1 MRILI
6 TGATGLVGQGVLQEC
21 LEARDVD
28 GVVALLRHSTGRT
41 DPRLHEVLVA
51 DFADLSGVEDALQA
65 LDACFYCAGAPPIG
79 TPEAQYRHVTL
90 DLTLNV
96 ARTLARLNPSLHL
109 LYISGAHSEPS
120 SHVMPLRVKGET
132 EQALGALPLRT
143 TMLRTGGI
151 QPVHGEH
158 SPHKALDVAYRI
170 GGPVMG
176 LGVALAPT
184 LFTTTARVGRAML
197 ALARMEDPPKVVE
210 NDEINRLGG

>member
-21 LEARDVD
+21 LQASDVES
-28 GVVALLRHSTGRT
+28 VTALLRHPTGRS
-41 DPRLHEVLVA
+41 DPRLREVLVA
-51 DFADLSGVEDALQA
+51 DFAALDGVEDELRG

-96 ARTLARLNPSLHL
+96 ARTLARLNPSLRL
-109 LYISGAHSEPS
+109 LYISGAHSDPS
-120 SHVMPLRVKGET
+120 SHLMPLRVKGET

-158 SPHKALDVAYRI
+158 SPHKALDVFYRI

-176 LGVALAPT
+176 LGVAMAPA
-184 LFTTTARVGRAML
+184 LFTTTAHVGRAML
-197 ALARMEDPPKVVE
+197 ALARMPDPPRIVE
-210 NDEINRLGG
+210 NGEINRLGA